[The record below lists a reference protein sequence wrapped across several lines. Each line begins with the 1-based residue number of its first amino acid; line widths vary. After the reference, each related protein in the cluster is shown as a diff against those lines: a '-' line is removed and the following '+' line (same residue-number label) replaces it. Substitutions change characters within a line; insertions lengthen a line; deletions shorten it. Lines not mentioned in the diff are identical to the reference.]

1 MRGPR
6 AGVGMCELRRRE
18 RECRLIG
25 AVDLY
30 LGHPSLGFTGEY
42 VGSPFLSDDSRE
54 SPPTAPKPTAAP
66 EPTNAPAT
74 AAPAQT
80 APPATAPPPTKAR
93 SPRHHPPL
101 RRSARHRTAA
111 PAQNASPPTAPPPTA
126 APATAAPPTTTVVVV
141 LGSTTTTSARNALR
155 KGAAL
160 HAANSDSDDSSDSTN
175 YTPWIIAAVVIAVA
189 AIVAGVLIARNRR
202 KKRAAGVASKP
213 AGDGRHPGRRWIAEP
228 GLAMKRRCG
237 YRAAGTVPAIGSAGA
252 PSYEDSHTWVRSLPW
267 VVERPCS
274 LDMPGVRC
282 FGVDCVPF
290 ARRQLWLLTGM
301 EGLLEADGLGLG
313 VIVPVDHA
321 PRRIT
326 RRRRGR

>member
-1 MRGPR
+1 VPAHRCRRSLPR
-6 AGVGMCELRRRE
+6 APVPGFHWRVRRFPVPQRRFPRE
-18 RECRLIG
+18 PANRAQADRGARAHECAGNRGTG
-25 AVDLY
+25 ADCSA
-30 LGHPSLGFTGEY
+30 GDRPSADQSA
-42 VGSPFLSDDSRE
+42 V
-54 SPPTAPKPTAAP
+54 
-66 EPTNAPAT
+66 
-74 AAPAQT
+74 
-80 APPATAPPPTKAR
+80 TAPPPTA
-93 SPRHHPPL
+93 SPVSAPPP
-101 RRSARHRTAA
+101 TAA
-111 PAQNASPPTAPPPTA
+111 PAQNAPPPTAPPPTA